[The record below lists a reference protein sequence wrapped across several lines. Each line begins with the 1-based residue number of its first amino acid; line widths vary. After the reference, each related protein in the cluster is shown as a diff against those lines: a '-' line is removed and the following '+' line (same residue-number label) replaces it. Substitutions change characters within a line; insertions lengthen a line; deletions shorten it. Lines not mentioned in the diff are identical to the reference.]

1 MSTAESQWSAWKCL
15 DGVYYD
21 RQTLY
26 EWNVDVEGCRVA
38 CAVCGG
44 PIAVLAP
51 EISSRVSNPPSQ
63 LTAERGLNFKT
74 CGQAYRCKTFNSAGK
89 HLCDILYESASELL
103 EIGWT
108 GDEVRIKLSCAP
120 ASYRSYTTFIEKPFS
135 LKLFLHIHLHSLRR
149 AAAACLYSS
158 RWASTMSRYSRA
170 VDARFVSAGGV
181 SKRSPLFLAKE
192 VFTGEI

>member
-51 EISSRVSNPPSQ
+51 EISPRRRTSQ
-63 LTAERGLNFKT
+63 LNAEKKLNIKT
-74 CGQAYRCKTFNSAGK
+74 RTLVHRFKTFNSAGK
-89 HLCDILYESASELL
+89 HLCDITYESAGELL

-108 GDEVRIKLSCAP
+108 GDEVR
-120 ASYRSYTTFIEKPFS
+120 
-135 LKLFLHIHLHSLRR
+135 
-149 AAAACLYSS
+149 
-158 RWASTMSRYSRA
+158 
-170 VDARFVSAGGV
+170 
-181 SKRSPLFLAKE
+181 
-192 VFTGEI
+192 